1 MGISGSTVAVTAELP
16 GDTEV
21 LRALLHRRRAGSRD
35 DGNRIAL
42 VVNGGGMRGA
52 YAGGM
57 VHALEEAGLSDT
69 FDVVYGSSAGA
80 FVAIGLLLGNG
91 RGAAH
96 IFFEDMASRSFIDPR
111 RMGSKRPMV
120 SLDHLMDHILVA
132 SKPLP
137 WDELRD
143 CPIPVK
149 VVATAADDLSAH
161 VLQPR
166 TIQEW
171 QLAMRATSTIPV
183 LAGPPVRLAGRD
195 WIDGSV
201 AEPLPVLRA
210 LADGATHVLAL
221 VNRTVPDLRRPN
233 PVGRQARWARSLDR
247 LAPGLGSMAQESHRL
262 RPEMAVLDSAQH
274 PSRSGAHLYAVT
286 PVVDAGVRGLTTDP
300 VRVRAAADSGFAAMN
315 AVLYRAGGGVPAD
328 GQPRDPAAISTSMPS
343 RILASPNS

>member
-21 LRALLHRRRAGSRD
+21 LHALLHRRRAGSRD

-57 VHALEEAGLSDT
+57 VHALEEAGLRDT

-111 RMGSKRPMV
+111 RMGAKRPMV
-120 SLDHLMDHILVA
+120 SLDHLMDHILVHPNRCRG
-132 SKPLP
+132 S
-137 WDELRD
+137 ELRD

-166 TIQEW
+166 TVQEW

-183 LAGPPVRLAGRD
+183 LAGPPVGSPAATGSTARSPNRCPCCGRSPTAPPMCWPWSTAPSPTCAGRTP
-195 WIDGSV
+195 S
-201 AEPLPVLRA
+201 
-210 LADGATHVLAL
+210 
-221 VNRTVPDLRRPN
+221 
-233 PVGRQARWARSLDR
+233 VGR
-247 LAPGLGSMAQESHRL
+247 PGG
-262 RPEMAVLDSAQH
+262 
-274 PSRSGAHLYAVT
+274 
-286 PVVDAGVRGLTTDP
+286 
-300 VRVRAAADSGFAAMN
+300 RVR
-315 AVLYRAGGGVPAD
+315 
-328 GQPRDPAAISTSMPS
+328 
-343 RILASPNS
+343 

>member
-1 MGISGSTVAVTAELP
+1 MGTAASVVVGATAALP
-16 GDTEV
+16 GDAEV
-21 LRALLHRRRAGSRD
+21 LQALLRRRRARSRD
-35 DGNRIAL
+35 DGQRIAL

-57 VHALEEAGLSDT
+57 VHALEQAGLGDV

-96 IFFEDMASRSFIDPR
+96 VFFEDMASRSFIDPR
-111 RMGSKRPMV
+111 RVGSRRPMV
-120 SLDHLMDHILVA
+120 SLDHLMNHILVN

-137 WDELRD
+137 WDRLRD
-143 CPIPVK
+143 SPIPVR

-161 VLQPR
+161 VLRPR
-166 TIQEW
+166 TIEEW
-171 QLAMRATSTIPV
+171 QLALRATATIPV
-183 LAGPPVRLAGRD
+183 LAGPPVQLAGRD

-221 VNRTVPDLRRPN
+221 VNRTIPDLRRPN
-233 PVGRQARWARSLDR
+233 PAGRQARWARSLDR

-262 RPEMAVLDSAQH
+262 RPEMAVLDSAAH
-274 PSRSGAHLYAVT
+274 PSRSAAHLYAVT

-300 VRVRAAADSGFAAMN
+300 VRVMAAADSGFAAMT
-315 AVLYRAGGGVPAD
+315 AVLRGVEAG
-328 GQPRDPAAISTSMPS
+328 
-343 RILASPNS
+343 